1 MTMTMMM
8 LYLLSPSSP
17 VACRLVMPR
26 HQQVIADTKTAQ
38 GSVRNPNI
46 VLVLG
51 FLFFVLSCGIESSF
65 QSQSFTFALC
75 GPHKMTAQQVE
86 LAPH

>member
-1 MTMTMMM
+1 
-8 LYLLSPSSP
+8 
-17 VACRLVMPR
+17 MPR
-26 HQQVIADTKTAQ
+26 HQLVVADMKTAQ

-86 LAPH
+86 QTLPLLTPRLGKINPFATKYCSNF